1 MHVGRGRDRLKQYDS
16 WSHAGF
22 KSPPVHYKTEERR
35 ESCMNTVAI
44 MLIDSLG
51 ACFSG
56 KTLRKRYSYDPQVP
70 HVVFNSLH
78 PE

>member
-1 MHVGRGRDRLKQYDS
+1 
-16 WSHAGF
+16 
-22 KSPPVHYKTEERR
+22 
-35 ESCMNTVAI
+35 MNTVAI